1 MKVYARTREMR
12 LQDLTGLAIALLH
25 EHKESTHIFGKNCP
39 KKSNGLQIKDLQAI
53 LVAEAGLEPTTFGL

>member
-39 KKSNGLQIKDLQAI
+39 KKAMACKSKTYR
-53 LVAEAGLEPTTFGL
+53 PF